1 MITTVDL
8 AVLYVRDQ
16 AATVEFYT
24 RVLGFHTVKDA
35 EMWPG
40 ARWIEIAPPGGGTRI
55 TVHTASEFNRSP
67 GEGTYLTLACDDASA
82 TARELRERGATVSE
96 PVTEPWGTYIK
107 VEDPD
112 GNDIMVAE
120 K

>member
-1 MITTVDL
+1 MITGIDL

-16 AATVEFYT
+16 AATVDFYT
-24 RVLGFHTVKDA
+24 RVLDFQKTTDA

-40 ARWIEIAPPGGGTRI
+40 ARWVELTPPGGGTRI

-67 GEGTYLTLACDDASA
+67 GEGAYLILACDDAAA
-82 TARELRERGATVSE
+82 TARRLRERGATATE

-112 GNDIMVAE
+112 GGDIMIAE